1 MNLSFSRLWDG
12 YATDKEALQARNLK
26 AKELKRQGYSVM
38 CWRLPNQLKKYDGLG
53 IVNGGI
59 CHVYKIDYVE
69 IS

>member
-26 AKELKRQGYSVM
+26 AKELKKQGYNVT
-38 CWRLPNQLKKYDGLG
+38 CWRLANQLKQYDGLG

-59 CHVYKIDYVE
+59 CHVYKIDYN
-69 IS
+69 